1 MVSLQESQT
10 QLQHTQAALTEQH
23 EKTLRLSQKVV
34 ALRRFQRSRQHH
46 HDGGKDTTS
55 PAFVHDSLL
64 QMEMDVAEAHNE
76 EKPEED
82 SQNETLSKSKLFSYQ
97 TPGLEILQCKY
108 RVAVTEVVE
117 LKAELKVLH
126 DKLAQCVEGGG
137 DGGGGGGEAEGKR
150 EGEGKPRPKDHR
162 QQLEKQV
169 VSLEKST
176 REEREKVATRPSVLI
191 RFISILPL
199 TCFLQNIHL
208 AKKVYAHTFI
218 KKKDIYAV
226 SNTVQMFQHK
236 EFADVVGAL

>member
-1 MVSLQESQT
+1 MVNLQESQT

-34 ALRRFQRSRQHH
+34 ALRRFQRSRQLRQE
-46 HDGGKDTTS
+46 GGKDS
-55 PAFVHDSLL
+55 SRPAFVHDSLL

-76 EKPEED
+76 ERHED
-82 SQNETLSKSKLFSYQ
+82 EGQNETLSKSKLFSYQ

-126 DKLAQCVEGGG
+126 DKLAQCVKSGGE
-137 DGGGGGGEAEGKR
+137 GGGGGTEG
-150 EGEGKPRPKDHR
+150 GAEGKPRAKDHL

-176 REEREKVATRPSVLI
+176 REEREKVATQSINFNRSLI
-191 RFISILPL
+191 LNG
-199 TCFLQNIHL
+199 FLNRWIFLLNRH
-208 AKKVYAHTFI
+208 
-218 KKKDIYAV
+218 
-226 SNTVQMFQHK
+226 
-236 EFADVVGAL
+236 

>member
-34 ALRRFQRSRQHH
+34 ALRRFQRSRQLHQEG
-46 HDGGKDTTS
+46 DKDSTS
-55 PAFVHDSLL
+55 AVLAHDSLL
-64 QMEMDVAEAHNE
+64 QVEMDVAETPNE
-76 EKPEED
+76 ERHEEE

-137 DGGGGGGEAEGKR
+137 EGDGGGTEGGGEGKHTAK
-150 EGEGKPRPKDHR
+150 GHL
-162 QQLEKQV
+162 QQLEQQV
-169 VSLEKST
+169 VSLEKSAQV
-176 REEREKVATRPSVLI
+176 EREKVATQSMVFISSSVLNGS
-191 RFISILPL
+191 F
-199 TCFLQNIHL
+199 F
-208 AKKVYAHTFI
+208 
-218 KKKDIYAV
+218 
-226 SNTVQMFQHK
+226 
-236 EFADVVGAL
+236 